1 MGKLIVGCGYLGLRL
16 ALKYAGEGVA
26 VTGITRSAEGV
37 ARCVAAGIDARA
49 VDLDAAVRLPFD
61 ASGAELFYLVPP
73 PASGTADGRVG
84 RFLAA
89 LGARPRRIVYLSTTG
104 VYGDCGGAWID
115 ETRPVAPGADRAR
128 RRWDAE
134 ERFRAWRR
142 ETGGELVIL
151 RVAGFYGPGRLPLE
165 RLKKRL
171 PLVREEEAPFSNRIH
186 VDDLVSAASAAMER
200 GRDGEVYNVCDG
212 HPTTMTD
219 YFLRIAALT
228 RLPAPPLISL
238 AEARRELSPGMLS
251 YMGESRRLSNAK
263 MIRELGVELRYPTL
277 AEGLPASL

>member
-16 ALKYAGEGVA
+16 ASEYMRMGVP
-26 VTGITRSAEGV
+26 VTGLVRSPDGV
-37 ARCVAAGIDARA
+37 ARCAAAGVDARA
-49 VDLDAAVRLPFD
+49 VDLDAPVRLPAD
-61 ASGAELFYLVPP
+61 VGGSELFYLVPP
-73 PASGTADGRVG
+73 PSSGVQDSRAQ

-89 LGARPRRIVYLSTTG
+89 LDAPPRRIVYLSTTG
-104 VYGDCGGAWID
+104 VYGDCAGAWID
-115 ETRPVAPGADRAR
+115 ETRPAAPGADRAH

-165 RLKKRL
+165 RLKRRL
-171 PLVREEEAPFSNRIH
+171 PLVREREAPFSNRIH
-186 VDDLVSAASAAMER
+186 VDDLVSAASAAMAL

-219 YFLRIAALT
+219 YFMRIAELT
-228 RLPAPPLISL
+228 GLPEPPLISL
-238 AEARRELSPGMLS
+238 AEAQRQLSPGMRS
-251 YMGESRRLSNAK
+251 YMAESRRLSNAK